1 MAFPLTDEQKKI
13 VDDRGGELLVSAAA
27 GSGKTRVLVERLL
40 DRVTRDGLDLDRF
53 LVITYTKAAA
63 AELRTRIAQEL
74 SSRLAE
80 NPGDRHL
87 RRQSTLVYRAQIS
100 TIHAFCSALLREE
113 GHRLDL
119 DPDFRLCDEGE
130 AQVLMAQVLEDVL
143 EEQYEG
149 IQPDSPFAVLVDT
162 LSAGRDDSRL
172 AQIVLD
178 VFGRIQSHPHPERW
192 LREQREAWELS
203 GVTDAGETAWGRL
216 LLTDAARQGRD
227 CAKRLEEARKAR
239 EERQDR
245 LRAEIYARLPRV
257 AAIDREL
264 RRTITQIIAASLR
277 DGSDPVPAIGV
288 IRDKN
293 LSLQAE
299 KAALLTEHGY
309 PADALDDKPAC
320 PKCSDTGWVGANMC
334 ACLKALCTEE
344 QIRELSKLL
353 DLGEQSFDS
362 FSLDYY
368 SPLPWPG
375 ESLSPRENMEFIFDV
390 CSSYARKFGRF
401 YFRNLFLTGAP
412 GLGKTF
418 LSACIARTVSESG
431 FSVVY
436 DTAVNIFTRFE
447 EQKFARDKL
456 EAGEAKDE
464 TRRYLGCDLLILD
477 DLGSEL
483 STPFVQSA
491 LYTLI
496 NTRLT
501 ADKRTVISS
510 NLTMDQVRARYTPQ
524 IASRLEGEYRVLPF
538 YGEDIRLLR
547 KQTL

>member
-1 MAFPLTDEQKKI
+1 MGYEQS
-13 VDDRGGELLVSAAA
+13 V
-27 GSGKTRVLVERLL
+27 
-40 DRVTRDGLDLDRF
+40 
-53 LVITYTKAAA
+53 
-63 AELRTRIAQEL
+63 
-74 SSRLAE
+74 
-80 NPGDRHL
+80 L
-87 RRQSTLVYRAQIS
+87 RRATA
-100 TIHAFCSALLREE
+100 
-113 GHRLDL
+113 RL
-119 DPDFRLCDEGE
+119 E
-130 AQVLMAQVLEDVL
+130 AQ
-143 EEQYEG
+143 
-149 IQPDSPFAVLVDT
+149 
-162 LSAGRDDSRL
+162 
-172 AQIVLD
+172 
-178 VFGRIQSHPHPERW
+178 
-192 LREQREAWELS
+192 
-203 GVTDAGETAWGRL
+203 
-216 LLTDAARQGRD
+216 
-227 CAKRLEEARKAR
+227 RKAR
-239 EERQDR
+239 EEAQER
-245 LRAEIYARLPRV
+245 LRSEIYAKLPRV

-418 LSACIARTVSESG
+418 LSACIARVVSEDG

-436 DTAVNIFTRFE
+436 DTAGHVFSQFE
-447 EQKFARDKL
+447 SAKFRRDDDGDT
-456 EAGEAKDE
+456 AGEDVE
-464 TRRYLGCDLLILD
+464 RCMNCDLLILD